1 VAGAAAETGTAEK
14 AAEILIFLQLFL
26 GLLFA
31 PLDHVIAKRPRR
43 DAPMRASACP
53 ETDLPRK

>member
-26 GLLFA
+26 A
-31 PLDHVIAKRPRR
+31 PFDHVIAKRPRR